1 MNKLIPFLF
10 LFFSLN
16 SFSQDLMDNM
26 MEIANLNRGQ
36 AYELVISESEEV
48 LSGKYGKVPN
58 NYKTLLFYQIAD
70 SYKNLRNYSQ
80 SIEKFN
86 EIIEFISK
94 SDITGIGIAEKEESY
109 KNINKIIGELQL
121 KISQNGNKTTNSK
134 ASNSNKINQS
144 SKTTNPNKI
153 NNNSNVT
160 LVTVSSGKSP
170 SEAIKLALRDALEQ
184 TFGTF
189 ISSNSEILN
198 DELVKD
204 EIVSVS
210 SGNIV
215 DYEVLSESELSNG
228 YYSVSV
234 RSTVSLTSFASYMQ
248 NKGHEVS
255 FSGKS
260 FGMKI
265 KLQKL
270 NEQSEEK
277 AIDNMILVLRDI
289 IKKSVDFEIANISEP
304 VFKEDWSEA
313 EGKELYNVIINVKPI
328 INENYDSFKKFF
340 LETLRSIAMSDS
352 EVEEYSRVKKKVY
365 TFIAFDEEDFS
376 YPNELK
382 KFELI
387 DAVKFRKDIKRYKE
401 DYPGQFNL
409 SWSSSSFFPT
419 DLVKQN
425 IDHYKNIA
433 SYNYK
438 LVSNGTS
445 RSKAPYFIFNGTF
458 NIASIG
464 NHSKIYISE
473 NTISTS
479 SIDRIKKTHPLDTR
493 WEIEYSGLGYT
504 IGSASFGKPIIDL
517 KSFKRHYSRIDFLRN
532 HDDLKLRSKES
543 MYKIDWF
550 LQSNQ
555 FHIFNFALKYGNDE
569 WSPLFKKTNPDQI
582 KYYRLPAVGLPSAYD
597 QWNRADRTNY
607 ASRSNSYEKVKSKAF
622 CGTCKDYFK
631 NPDSSVIGYYGE
643 QLIFTDILPWLP
655 NSNLTMNDLLFHT
668 VSLKLTL
675 SELENIEEFE
685 LVNRNILD

>member
-1 MNKLIPFLF
+1 MNKLIPVLF

-16 SFSQDLMDNM
+16 SFGQNDN
-26 MEIANLNRGQ
+26 AT
-36 AYELVISESEEV
+36 S
-48 LSGKYGKVPN
+48 
-58 NYKTLLFYQIAD
+58 
-70 SYKNLRNYSQ
+70 
-80 SIEKFN
+80 
-86 EIIEFISK
+86 
-94 SDITGIGIAEKEESY
+94 
-109 KNINKIIGELQL
+109 
-121 KISQNGNKTTNSK
+121 
-134 ASNSNKINQS
+134 
-144 SKTTNPNKI
+144 NPNKI

-160 LVTVSSGKSP
+160 LVTVSSGKST

-189 ISSNSEILN
+189 ISSNTQILN

-215 DYEVLSESELSNG
+215 DYEVLSQTELSNG

-387 DAVKFRKDIKRYKE
+387 DAVKFRKDIKKDIKRWKE
-401 DYPGQFNL
+401 DYPGQNL
-409 SWSSSSFFPT
+409 SWSSSSFFPS

-445 RSKAPYFIFNGTF
+445 RSKAPYFNFKGTF

-464 NHSKIYISE
+464 NHSKIYIGE
-473 NTISTS
+473 NILDTYSF
-479 SIDRIKKTHPLDTR
+479 DRIKKTIPLDTR
-493 WEIEYSGLGYT
+493 WAIEYCSTCIGASKGYT
-504 IGSASFGKPIIDL
+504 IGRDPQANARIDL
-517 KSFKRHYSRIDFLRN
+517 KSFKRHSSRIDFLRN

-550 LQSNQ
+550 LQSYQ
-555 FHIFNFALKYGNDE
+555 FHIFNFALKYGSDE
-569 WSPLFKKTNPDQI
+569 WSPLMKNQFYSDALFKKTNPDQI
-582 KYYRLPAVGLPSAYD
+582 KYYRSPAVGLPSAYNM
-597 QWNRADRTNY
+597 WNRRDLINTSVY
-607 ASRSNSYEKVKSKAF
+607 TNSYMKVKTGVFYPNFGKDKD
-622 CGTCKDYFK
+622 KDYFN
-631 NPDSSVIGYYGE
+631 NPDRSVIGYYGE
-643 QLIFTDILPWLP
+643 QLIFTDILPFITGDGE
-655 NSNLTMNDLLFHT
+655 NIKNIFFHT

-675 SELENIEEFE
+675 SELENIEKFE

>member
-1 MNKLIPFLF
+1 MNKLIPVLF

-16 SFSQDLMDNM
+16 SFSQDLIN
-26 MEIANLNRGQ
+26 IGNL
-36 AYELVISESEEV
+36 S
-48 LSGKYGKVPN
+48 
-58 NYKTLLFYQIAD
+58 
-70 SYKNLRNYSQ
+70 
-80 SIEKFN
+80 
-86 EIIEFISK
+86 
-94 SDITGIGIAEKEESY
+94 
-109 KNINKIIGELQL
+109 IGELQL

-134 ASNSNKINQS
+134 TSNSSKINQS
-144 SKTTNPNKI
+144 SKTINPNKI

-170 SEAIKLALRDALEQ
+170 SEAIKFALRDALEQ

-365 TFIAFDEEDFS
+365 SFIAFDEEHFS

-387 DAVKFRKDIKRYKE
+387 DAEKFSKDIKEYKINYPRSLIRY
-401 DYPGQFNL
+401 DL
-409 SWSSSSFFPT
+409 SS

-438 LVSNGTS
+438 QASNGTS
-445 RSKAPYFIFNGTF
+445 RSKAPYYIFEGTF

-464 NHSKIYISE
+464 NHSKIYIGE
-473 NTISTS
+473 RTLSTYRFD
-479 SIDRIKKTHPLDTR
+479 IIKETLPLDTR
-493 WEIEYSGLGYT
+493 WEIEYLNNGGYT
-504 IGSASFGKPIIDL
+504 IRPDSYANARIEL
-517 KSFKRHYSRIDFLRN
+517 KSFARHYSRIDFLRN

-543 MYKIDWF
+543 MHKIDGF
-550 LQSNQ
+550 LQNNQ

-582 KYYRLPAVGLPSAYD
+582 KYYRKPAVGLPSAYN
-597 QWNRADRTNY
+597 QWNREDRTN
-607 ASRSNSYEKVKSKAF
+607 SSTRSNSYEKVKSKAIYPIN
-622 CGTCKDYFK
+622 KDYFK
-631 NPDSSVIGYYGE
+631 NPDSVIGKYGE
-643 QLIFTDILPWLP
+643 KLIFTDILPWLP
-655 NSNLTMNDLLFHT
+655 NSNQYYRLPMNELFYHT

-675 SELENIEEFE
+675 SELENIENFE

>member
-1 MNKLIPFLF
+1 M
-10 LFFSLN
+10 SL
-16 SFSQDLMDNM
+16 
-26 MEIANLNRGQ
+26 
-36 AYELVISESEEV
+36 
-48 LSGKYGKVPN
+48 
-58 NYKTLLFYQIAD
+58 D
-70 SYKNLRNYSQ
+70 S
-80 SIEKFN
+80 N
-86 EIIEFISK
+86 E
-94 SDITGIGIAEKEESY
+94 
-109 KNINKIIGELQL
+109 
-121 KISQNGNKTTNSK
+121 TT
-134 ASNSNKINQS
+134 
-144 SKTTNPNKI
+144 
-153 NNNSNVT
+153 
-160 LVTVSSGKSP
+160 
-170 SEAIKLALRDALEQ
+170 
-184 TFGTF
+184 
-189 ISSNSEILN
+189 
-198 DELVKD
+198 
-204 EIVSVS
+204 
-210 SGNIV
+210 
-215 DYEVLSESELSNG
+215 
-228 YYSVSV
+228 
-234 RSTVSLTSFASYMQ
+234 
-248 NKGHEVS
+248 
-255 FSGKS
+255 
-260 FGMKI
+260 
-265 KLQKL
+265 
-270 NEQSEEK
+270 
-277 AIDNMILVLRDI
+277 
-289 IKKSVDFEIANISEP
+289 
-304 VFKEDWSEA
+304 
-313 EGKELYNVIINVKPI
+313 
-328 INENYDSFKKFF
+328 
-340 LETLRSIAMSDS
+340 
-352 EVEEYSRVKKKVY
+352 
-365 TFIAFDEEDFS
+365 
-376 YPNELK
+376 YPYL
-382 KFELI
+382 
-387 DAVKFRKDIKRYKE
+387 
-401 DYPGQFNL
+401 
-409 SWSSSSFFPT
+409 WSSSSFFPT

>member
-1 MNKLIPFLF
+1 MNKLIPVLF
-10 LFFSLN
+10 LFFTLN
-16 SFSQDLMDNM
+16 SFSQENNSMLDKLRGIGDLV
-26 MEIANLNRGQ
+26 Q
-36 AYELVISESEEV
+36 SQQYELVISESEEV
-48 LSGKYGKVPN
+48 LSGKYGKVEN
-58 NYKTLLFYQIAD
+58 NFKIYFYFYIAD

-80 SIEKFN
+80 SIEKYN

-94 SDITGIGIAEKEESY
+94 SDITGIGIVQKEESY

-121 KISQNGNKTTNSK
+121 KISQNGNTTTNSK
-134 ASNSNKINQS
+134 TSNSNKINQS

-365 TFIAFDEEDFS
+365 TFIAFDEEHFS

-387 DAVKFRKDIKRYKE
+387 DAEKFRKDIKKYVK
-401 DYPGQFNL
+401 DYGFQKF
-409 SWSSSSFFPT
+409 SYDSSS

-438 LVSNGTS
+438 LASNGTS
-445 RSKAPYFIFNGTF
+445 RSKAPYFNFKGTF

-464 NHSKIYISE
+464 NHSKIYIGE
-473 NTISTS
+473 NILDTYIF
-479 SIDRIKKTHPLDTR
+479 DRIKKTHPLDTR

-504 IGSASFGKPIIDL
+504 IGLDPQANARIDL
-517 KSFKRHYSRIDFLRN
+517 KSFTRHYSRIDFLRN

-597 QWNRADRTNY
+597 QWNEADRTNY

-655 NSNLTMNDLLFHT
+655 TSNQPMNDLFYHT

-675 SELENIEEFE
+675 SELENIEDFE
-685 LVNRNILD
+685 LINRNILD

>member
-1 MNKLIPFLF
+1 M
-10 LFFSLN
+10 
-16 SFSQDLMDNM
+16 
-26 MEIANLNRGQ
+26 
-36 AYELVISESEEV
+36 
-48 LSGKYGKVPN
+48 
-58 NYKTLLFYQIAD
+58 
-70 SYKNLRNYSQ
+70 
-80 SIEKFN
+80 
-86 EIIEFISK
+86 
-94 SDITGIGIAEKEESY
+94 
-109 KNINKIIGELQL
+109 NKIITILFL
-121 KISQNGNKTTNSK
+121 VFIHNLSSQV
-134 ASNSNKINQS
+134 NQYD
-144 SKTTNPNKI
+144 I
-153 NNNSNVT
+153 T
-160 LVTVSSGKSP
+160 LVTVSSGKST

-184 TFGTF
+184 SFGTF
-189 ISSNSEILN
+189 ISSNTQILN
-198 DELVKD
+198 DELIKD
-204 EIVSVS
+204 EIVSLS

-215 DYEVLSESELSNG
+215 DYEVLSQSELSNG

-289 IKKSVDFEIANISEP
+289 IKKSVDFEISDISEP

-352 EVEEYSRVKKKVY
+352 EVEEYSRLKKKVY
-365 TFIAFDEEDFS
+365 TFIAFDEEHFS

-387 DAVKFRKDIKRYKE
+387 DAINFDKHIKKYKK
-401 DYPGQFNL
+401 DYPWQKVRYDL
-409 SWSSSSFFPT
+409 SS
-419 DLVKQN
+419 DLVKKN

-433 SYNYK
+433 SHNYK
-438 LVSNGTS
+438 VI
-445 RSKAPYFIFNGTF
+445 SKGISDKSQAPYFISQGII

-464 NHSKIYISE
+464 NHSKIYMGE
-473 NTISTS
+473 RNMPS
-479 SIDRIKKTHPLDTR
+479 SYSLDRINKKYPADTR
-493 WEIEYSGLGYT
+493 WDIVMEGSGSYT
-504 IGSASFGKPIIDL
+504 VGLDRDLCNSGSHNDNCIVM
-517 KSFKRHYSRIDFLRN
+517 KSFRNHYSRIDFLRN

-555 FHIFNFALKYGNDE
+555 FHIFNFTLKYGNDE
-569 WSPLFKKTNPDQI
+569 WSPLIKKTNTDQI
-582 KYYRLPAVGLPSAYD
+582 HMYVLPSFGLPSAYND
-597 QWNRADRTNY
+597 WNEQDRMNQYT
-607 ASRSNSYEKVKSKAF
+607 STNSYKKVKSEAF
-622 CGTCKDYFK
+622 YPIDKDYFK
-631 NPDSSVIGYYGE
+631 NPRSVIGNYGE
-643 QLIFTDILPWLP
+643 RLIFTDILPFLSTRYFRP
-655 NSNLTMNDLLFHT
+655 AINDKSSLNDASSHT

-675 SELENIEEFE
+675 SELENIEDFE
-685 LVNRNILD
+685 LVNRNVLD